1 MTEIAF
7 HFSVADKLEHACRL
21 LRKAWR
27 NGAQVGV
34 VGESELLGR
43 LDRELWCF
51 EPLEFIPHAST
62 RAASQP
68 QARHTRIWLGSRA
81 QDLPHHGVLVNLGAG
96 VPEGFERF
104 DRLIEIVGLN
114 AEDRQ
119 QARRRWKHYVDR
131 GYQVA
136 SHEMSASQGQA

>member
-1 MTEIAF
+1 MTDIAF
-7 HFSVADKLEHACRL
+7 HFNVADKLDYACRL

-27 NGAQVGV
+27 AGPQVGV
-34 VGESELLGR
+34 VGEAELLGR

-68 QARHTRIWLGSRA
+68 QGRHTRIWLGSRP
-81 QDLPHHGVLVNLGAG
+81 QDFPHHGVLVNLGAG

-104 DRLIEIVGLN
+104 DRLIEIVGLHP
-114 AEDRQ
+114 EDRQ
-119 QARRRWKHYVDR
+119 QARRRWKHYADA
-131 GYQVA
+131 GYEIARHEVGA
-136 SHEMSASQGQA
+136 SEGQG